1 MKEFTLETVI
11 EAVEYNNEMNGGS
24 WTQWTDANHII
35 TTCVDGGAFFLS
47 DDSEYDEMVEI
58 LNTRIMNARTKA
70 KEDYFISKPL
80 RAAISTLTQ
89 EQVDKI
95 GHFDYLLFKLRMVK
109 YLEELHDM
117 DFIDINSFM
126 VDKKI
131 LVDYAIVLIL
141 RFVNKN

>member
-1 MKEFTLETVI
+1 MKEYTLYTII
-11 EAVEYNNEMNGGS
+11 EAVEENNEMNGGS
-24 WTQWTDANHII
+24 WAQWTDADHII
-35 TTCVDGGAFFLS
+35 NTYIDNEHYFLA
-47 DDSEYDEMVEI
+47 DESEYDEMVNI

-70 KEDYFISKPL
+70 KEDYFIMKPL
-80 RAAISTLTQ
+80 NAAISTLTQ

-109 YLEELHDM
+109 YLEELYEM

-131 LVDYAIVLIL
+131 IVDYAIVLIL
-141 RFVNKN
+141 RCVNKN